1 MNRNDK
7 VFCVISHTHWDRE
20 WYAPLEVF
28 RHRLV
33 DLFDS
38 LLAILKEYPNYVFH
52 MDAQTVVLED
62 YLEVRPSKREE
73 LKHYIQS
80 GNIMVGPWYLQNDF
94 YLTSG
99 EATIRNLLE
108 GDKLCQEFGGKGKIG
123 YAPDQF
129 GNISQ
134 LPQILRNFGYDNFV
148 FGRGFSEYSLGEN
161 QELCRKPSPTEFIW
175 KGPDGSEVLAIHM
188 RHWYNNAQRFS
199 ADIEM
204 SYRFL
209 KSIENNYDN
218 EFTFTPYYLLMN
230 GVDHLQPQENLLPIL
245 EQLQTKLEGNQ
256 TICQYNFDD
265 YLEKVKSY
273 IKENDVE
280 LPVYEGELRKG
291 HDFDLLK
298 GTLSSRHYLKI
309 MNVQAQSLL
318 ENRLEPLYAMLE
330 RNGMQGVASV
340 DRFRY
345 LWKNLMRNHPHDSI
359 CGCSRDEVHSH
370 MENRYNEFFEF
381 ANEYLK
387 RGMQLAADHTAACR
401 KGKGDEYVLT
411 VFNTLAFPIE
421 QAVRVSLSFLAAD
434 GLENFEIID
443 QNGLA
448 IPFAIF
454 EKHYE
459 ELDVH
464 SPINLPGV
472 LDVVRYEGYA
482 DVGRVEPYAMKTFTI
497 RKKEGVCKFV
507 PWMNS
512 ENEFCLKN
520 EFFQLSVTPKG
531 QVDVTWENHTAKNCL
546 YLEDLADIGTSY
558 VYMKGT
564 DIPIYSHDYVSSVS
578 WVENHPYCQSV
589 DITYDLP
596 LPVSYDKQQGKRTD
610 EVENTRV
617 VLTVSVKPKQ
627 PYAQVDYHIEN
638 RSRWHRLRVVVN
650 TGVANTLSTA
660 DIPFDVV
667 THGEEAHCIVTESK
681 VLPNTSFAYLENDE
695 TGFAVLT
702 QGAHE
707 YEHLDETKL
716 AFTVVRATGG
726 INSSSTKQ
734 WQAPGNQC
742 IRTINGTLA
751 LVPFGNGI
759 TARNLPNLSLRF
771 RAPLLGFVSC
781 CDTKKFTGGRPCV
794 QDSDLTELFYLPDA
808 YPDACIPS
816 NVSAVT
822 VEGEGITVSALKYAQ
837 NKEGQILR
845 LYNTTN
851 QPQCVKVTVNG
862 TVYQTDMAEKN
873 SVLLG
878 ENTVS
883 QSIEPKQIN
892 TYKIV

>member
-1 MNRNDK
+1 MKRNDN

-33 DLFDS
+33 DLIDT
-38 LLAILKEYPNYVFH
+38 LLDILKEYPEYVFH

-62 YLEVRPSKREE
+62 YLAVRPSKREE
-73 LKHYIQS
+73 LKKHIH
-80 GNIMVGPWYLQNDF
+80 NRRIMVGPWYLQNDF

-108 GDKLCQEFGGKGKIG
+108 GEKLCREFGGQGKIG

-134 LPQILRNFGYDNFV
+134 LPQILRGFGYDNFV
-148 FGRGFSEYSLGEN
+148 FGRGFSEYTLGEN
-161 QELCRKPSPTEFIW
+161 GDLCRKPSPTEFVW

-199 ADIEM
+199 EDIDM

-209 KSIENNYDN
+209 KSIEKTFDN

-245 EQLQTKLEGNQ
+245 EQLQTRLNENQ
-256 TICQYNFDD
+256 AICQYNFDD
-265 YLEKVKSY
+265 YLENVKTY
-273 IKENDVE
+273 LNENDVE
-280 LPVYEGELRKG
+280 LPVHTGELRSG

-298 GTLSSRHYLKI
+298 GTLSSRHYLKVL
-309 MNVQAQSLL
+309 NAKAQSLL

-330 RNGMQGVASV
+330 QNGLKGATSV

-345 LWKNLMRNHPHDSI
+345 LWKNLLRNHPHDSI
-359 CGCSRDEVHSH
+359 CGCSRDEVHAH
-370 MENRYNEFFEF
+370 MENRYYEFFEF

-401 KGKGDEYVLT
+401 KGKRDEYVLT
-411 VFNTLAFPIE
+411 VFNTLSFPIE
-421 QAVRVSLSFLAAD
+421 QAVRVSMTFLEAD
-434 GLENFEIID
+434 GLENFEIVD
-443 QNGLA
+443 QNGLTV
-448 IPFAIF
+448 PFMMF

-472 LDVVRYEGYA
+472 LDVVRYEGYV
-482 DVGRVEPYAMKTFTI
+482 DVGLVEPYAMKTFTI
-497 RKKEGVCKFV
+497 RKKQGACEMVAIAESKDNYV
-507 PWMNS
+507 LS
-512 ENEFCLKN
+512 N
-520 EFFQLSVTPKG
+520 EFFTLTVSDNG
-531 QVDVTWENHTAKNCL
+531 QVDLSWDNHKAENCL

-558 VYMKGT
+558 VYMKA
-564 DIPIYSHDYVSSVS
+564 DDMPIYSHNYVTSVD
-578 WVENHPYCQSV
+578 WKENNSYCQSV
-589 DITYDLP
+589 EITYDLP
-596 LPVSYDKQQGKRTD
+596 LPASYDKQQNKRTN
-610 EVENTRV
+610 ELKNTRV
-617 VLTVSVKPKQ
+617 VLTVSVKSGQ
-627 PYAQVDYHIEN
+627 PYAEVDYHIEN
-638 RSRWHRLRVVVN
+638 QSKWHRLRVVVN
-650 TGVANTLSTA
+650 TGISSDVSSA
-660 DIPFDVV
+660 DIPFDIV
-667 THGEEAHCIVTESK
+667 THGEEAHCVATQSK
-681 VLPNTSFAYLENDE
+681 VLPNTSFAFLQNEE
-695 TGFAVLT
+695 AGFGVLT

-707 YEHLDETKL
+707 YEHLDESKL

-734 WQAPGNQC
+734 WQVPDNQC
-742 IRTINGTLA
+742 IRTLEGSMA
-751 LVPFGNGI
+751 LVPLGSRVSV
-759 TARNLPNLSLRF
+759 TELPNISLRF

-794 QDSDLTELFYLPDA
+794 QDSDLTELFYRPDA
-808 YPDACIPS
+808 YPDVCIPS
-816 NVSAVT
+816 NVST
-822 VEGEGITVSALKYAQ
+822 LCVEGEGIAVSALKQAEDE
-837 NKEGQILR
+837 EGQILR

-851 QPQCVKVTVNG
+851 QPQEIKISMNG
-862 TVYQTDMAEKN
+862 KIFETNLSETEH
-873 SVLLG
+873 VLLS

-883 QSIEPKQIN
+883 QTILPKQIK
-892 TYKIV
+892 TYRII